1 MLQKELKKINEI
13 IYKNLRKNL
22 GSVSAEHGI
31 GIDKKAYLKT
41 SRSNGEIDL
50 MNRLKKSLDPK
61 NILNTGR
68 II

>member
-1 MLQKELKKINEI
+1 
-13 IYKNLRKNL
+13 
-22 GSVSAEHGI
+22 VSAEHGI
-31 GIDKKAYLKT
+31 GIDKKSYLKT
-41 SRSNGEIDL
+41 SRSNAEIDL